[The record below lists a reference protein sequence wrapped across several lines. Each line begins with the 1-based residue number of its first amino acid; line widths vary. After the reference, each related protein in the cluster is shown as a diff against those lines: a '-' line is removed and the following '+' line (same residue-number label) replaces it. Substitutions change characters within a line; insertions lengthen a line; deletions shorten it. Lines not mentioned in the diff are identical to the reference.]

1 MTEAEAGVLGGQTVA
16 SLMIVL
22 LIPSSEGNTSSPN
35 CHTLGYSR
43 SFLSADGKERLC
55 SLPVVWRPNYG
66 RNNGDLLQKDLQ
78 QNAASPRTAAA
89 RASDST
95 AGHC

>member
-43 SFLSADGKERLC
+43 SFLSADGKETSQL
-55 SLPVVWRPNYG
+55 
-66 RNNGDLLQKDLQ
+66 
-78 QNAASPRTAAA
+78 
-89 RASDST
+89 
-95 AGHC
+95 